1 MSIEQIDRGN
11 QFRGLHAAPG
21 AFVIANCW
29 DGGSARILTGLGFKA
44 LATSS
49 GASAGT
55 LGRLDGQVTRAE
67 ALAQARII
75 TDATHLPVSADLEK
89 GFGDAPSVVAET
101 IRLAA
106 TTGLVGASIE
116 DATGDEAR
124 PFFDL
129 AQAAERVAAAA
140 EAVRGLDFPFTLT
153 ARAENFI
160 RGNRDL
166 DDTIR
171 RLQAYERAGADVLFA
186 PGLPDLS
193 AIRTVCSAL
202 SKPVNF
208 MVGIPG
214 KSFSVRELAEAGVKR
229 ISLATSLYRAAMS
242 GLVAAAR
249 EVAEQGTFGFVES
262 SGLSQREL
270 AAFLR
275 GPR

>member
-1 MSIEQIDRGN
+1 MSTEQLERAN
-11 QFRGLHAAPG
+11 QFRALHAAAG
-21 AFVIANCW
+21 AFIIANCW

-67 ALAQARII
+67 AFAQARVI
-75 TDATHLPVSADLEK
+75 TAVTHLPVSADLEK

-116 DATGDEAR
+116 DATGDAAR
-124 PFFDL
+124 PLFDPG
-129 AQAAERVAAAA
+129 QAIERVAAAA
-140 EAVRGLDFPFTLT
+140 EAARGLDFPFTLT

-160 RGNRDL
+160 RGNPDL

-186 PGLPDLS
+186 PGLPDLQ
-193 AIRTVCSAL
+193 AVRTVCSAV

-214 KSFSVRELAEAGVKR
+214 KSFSVRELTEAGVKR

-242 GLVAAAR
+242 GLIAAAR
-249 EVAEQGTFGFVES
+249 EAAEQGTFGFVD
-262 SGLSQREL
+262 SGVSARDLT
-270 AAFLR
+270 AFLR
-275 GPR
+275 GPK

>member
-1 MSIEQIDRGN
+1 MSAEQIEKGN
-11 QFRGLHAAPG
+11 RLRALHAAPG
-21 AFVIANCW
+21 AFLIANCW
-29 DGGSARILTGLGFKA
+29 DGGTARILAGLGFQA

-55 LGRLDGQVTRAE
+55 LGRIDGQVTRAE
-67 ALAQARII
+67 ALAQARVIAGS
-75 TDATHLPVSADLEK
+75 TSLPVSADLEK

-116 DATGDEAR
+116 DATGDEVKPLYDAV
-124 PFFDL
+124 
-129 AQAAERVAAAA
+129 QAAERVAAAA
-140 EAVRGLDFPFTLT
+140 EAARELGFPFTLT
-153 ARAENFI
+153 ARAENFL
-160 RGNRDL
+160 RGNPDL

-186 PGLPDLS
+186 PGLPDL
-193 AIRTVCSAL
+193 AAVRAVCSAV

-214 KSFSVRELAEAGVKR
+214 KSFSVRELTEAGVKR
-229 ISLATSLYRAAMS
+229 ISLATSLYRSAMS
-242 GLVAAAR
+242 GVIAAAR
-249 EVAEQGTFGFVES
+249 EALEQGTFGFVDSAIS
-262 SGLSQREL
+262 SRDL

-275 GPR
+275 GPKA